1 MPPKK
6 KSAKRTAKPKKAA
19 PKRKASKR
27 PAKSATLNLS
37 RAHRNLSVAEIYEHS
52 IRGGLVQVTAPG
64 PFNAVTTPHTGRSP
78 LDKFVV
84 REPSSAADVQ
94 WGKINQPFD
103 EAKFDAL
110 HQKVIAYL
118 NKKKSVYT
126 RDLFACADPAYR
138 MPVRFV
144 SEAPWYMVFLNNMF
158 IRPKAEELANFK
170 PEFTVLHVPEMQAD
184 PKKDGTRSGT
194 FIILHLGKKI
204 ALIGGTRYAGEL
216 KKSIFTA
223 LNYLLPKRGVLSM
236 HCSANKG
243 EDGRTALFFGLSGTG
258 KTTLSA
264 DITRALIGDDE
275 HGWSDNGVFN
285 LEGGCYAKVIK
296 LSGENEPDIY
306 SAAHRFGTV
315 LENVVLNPD
324 RSLNLDSDAITE
336 NTRAAYPIY
345 FNANTDPDGMAG
357 HPNHIVFLSADA
369 WGVLPPIAKLT
380 PEQAMYYFLSGYTA
394 KLAGTERGVT
404 EPQATFSACFGE
416 VFMVWDPNVYAEM
429 LAEKIAKHGA
439 QTWLVNTGWSGGP
452 YGVGKRMKLAYTR
465 AMVRAAVAGK
475 LDAVPTQA
483 EPVFGLAVPTAVPGV
498 PSEVLMPRATWPDP
512 AAYDKQAAE
521 LAARFREN
529 FKRFEGKA
537 SAAVRN
543 AGPLEPLN

>member
-6 KSAKRTAKPKKAA
+6 KSGKRNAKPKKAA
-19 PKRKASKR
+19 PKRKVSKR
-27 PAKSATLNLS
+27 PAKSAILNLS

-537 SAAVRN
+537 SAAVKA
-543 AGPLEPLN
+543 AGPK